1 MLECIEYP
9 RTKGKQ
15 LSTDSLLP
23 SSSVYAK
30 VNAVSLEPFTGVL
43 VVALLF
49 RLEEKDCLPGI
60 ILL

>member
-30 VNAVSLEPFTGVL
+30 VNAVSLEPFTEVL

-49 RLEEKDCLPGI
+49 RLEEKD
-60 ILL
+60 